1 MSDYDTGNEPG
12 GADQYSDFQTG
23 QESGELEQ
31 LHQASG
37 SEQDYNSQFGVYA
50 QDSASAEST
59 DFETGKHVEY
69 EGADG
74 SRFES
79 TDYTSYSHDE
89 AETNSVFAAEGSE
102 QSSSSEFS
110 SIDALRA
117 QFESAFAEGTQITGG
132 AGGNAGLS
140 IASN

>member
-1 MSDYDTGNEPG
+1 MSEYGEFNTG
-12 GADQYSDFQTG
+12 Y
-23 QESGELEQ
+23 ESGDVEQ
-31 LHQASG
+31 LHTEAG
-37 SEQDYNSQFGVYA
+37 SEQDYQSDFGVYS

-74 SRFES
+74 SRYES

-89 AETNSVFAAEGSE
+89 AETNSVFAAEGNE
-102 QSSSSEFS
+102 QYSASEFS
-110 SIDALRA
+110 SLDALRA
-117 QFESAFAEGTQITGG
+117 QFESAFAEGTQISDGG
-132 AGGNAGLS
+132 QAGLS

>member
-1 MSDYDTGNEPG
+1 MSEYGE
-12 GADQYSDFQTG
+12 FQTG
-23 QESGELEQ
+23 AESGEIEQ
-31 LHQASG
+31 LHTEAG
-37 SEQDYNSQFGVYA
+37 SEQDYQSDFGVYS

-74 SRFES
+74 SRYES

-102 QSSSSEFS
+102 QSHTSEYAS
-110 SIDALRA
+110 MDALRA
-117 QFESAFAEGTQITGG
+117 QFESAFAEGTQITDGG
-132 AGGNAGLS
+132 HGPAIAGH
-140 IASN
+140 

>member
-1 MSDYDTGNEPG
+1 MSEYGEFSTG
-12 GADQYSDFQTG
+12 A
-23 QESGELEQ
+23 ESGEIEQ
-31 LHQASG
+31 LHTEAG
-37 SEQDYNSQFGVYA
+37 SEQDYQSDFGIYS

-74 SRFES
+74 SRYES

-89 AETNSVFAAEGSE
+89 ASADSVFAAEGSE
-102 QSSSSEFS
+102 QYSQSEFS

-117 QFESAFAEGTQITGG
+117 QFESAFASGTEISTGDHG
-132 AGGNAGLS
+132 PA
-140 IASN
+140 IAAH